1 MEKKKIIRVAT
12 VDMSLGLLKGQLHFL
27 NKYYNVIAVS
37 SNGPSIKQTE
47 KEEGVKVVTINM
59 QRKIALL
66 SDIRSLIKLYILF
79 KREKP
84 YIVHS
89 ITPKAGLL
97 SMTASFFAKVPN
109 RMHTFTGLIF
119 PSKTGLF
126 QKLLI
131 NMDRI
136 LCFFATN
143 IYPEGHGVKKDL
155 ENYKITSKP
164 LKVLANGNINGI
176 DTDHFDP
183 SLYSSEFRL
192 SLKNSLNILPK
203 DFVYIFVGRLV
214 GDKGVNELVEAFVK
228 FSNENKNTKLLL
240 VGPFENELDPL
251 LKTTI
256 KHIETNKN
264 IIHV

>member
-119 PSKTGLF
+119 
-126 QKLLI
+126 
-131 NMDRI
+131 
-136 LCFFATN
+136 
-143 IYPEGHGVKKDL
+143 
-155 ENYKITSKP
+155 
-164 LKVLANGNINGI
+164 
-176 DTDHFDP
+176 
-183 SLYSSEFRL
+183 
-192 SLKNSLNILPK
+192 
-203 DFVYIFVGRLV
+203 
-214 GDKGVNELVEAFVK
+214 
-228 FSNENKNTKLLL
+228 
-240 VGPFENELDPL
+240 L
-251 LKTTI
+251 LKQVYF
-256 KHIETNKN
+256 KSC
-264 IIHV
+264 